1 MWLYLAQLVTKSSF
15 QNSIRVRQNME
26 YNYDDSSEIPN
37 LEDFK
42 EELIEEI
49 LMSVFFRKKS
59 DHKINMLKL
68 PIISAPSLLRKQ
80 VNNDILKQTLM
91 EKEFSYQ
98 PETLQTFMSLVDSN
112 VIKLNQISDLT
123 VSELTHLSKQ
133 LDIYSA
139 KKSGEVMKNDMI
151 NLSKTLLAGQV

>member
-1 MWLYLAQLVTKSSF
+1 
-15 QNSIRVRQNME
+15 ME

-98 PETLQTFMSLVDSN
+98 PETLQTFMSLVDSK

-151 NLSKTLLAGQV
+151 NLSKTLIAGQV

>member
-1 MWLYLAQLVTKSSF
+1 
-15 QNSIRVRQNME
+15 ME

>member
-1 MWLYLAQLVTKSSF
+1 MRLYLAQLVTKSSF

>member
-1 MWLYLAQLVTKSSF
+1 
-15 QNSIRVRQNME
+15 ME

-98 PETLQTFMSLVDSN
+98 PETLQTFMSLVDSK

>member
-1 MWLYLAQLVTKSSF
+1 
-15 QNSIRVRQNME
+15 ME

-68 PIISAPSLLRKQ
+68 PIITAPSLLRKQ

>member
-1 MWLYLAQLVTKSSF
+1 
-15 QNSIRVRQNME
+15 ME
-26 YNYDDSSEIPN
+26 YNYDDSTEIPN